1 MIRDALHTAARDGWS
16 EMVWSDSNFEDWPL
30 REKSVA
36 DSLNAWARGGRR
48 LVMLA
53 TTYASVQRHQAR
65 FVDWRI
71 RWGHIVECRVARPLG
86 GKELPSAL
94 WGPPWFMRRLDLLRS
109 GGVSSF
115 EAQRRVML
123 REEMEEWIRQ
133 SAPGFP
139 ATVLGL

>member
-1 MIRDALHTAARDGWS
+1 
-16 EMVWSDSNFEDWPL
+16 
-30 REKSVA
+30 
-36 DSLNAWARGGRR
+36 
-48 LVMLA
+48 
-53 TTYASVQRHQAR
+53 
-65 FVDWRI
+65 
-71 RWGHIVECRVARPLG
+71 
-86 GKELPSAL
+86 
-94 WGPPWFMRRLDLLRS
+94 MRRLDLLRS